1 MLNVNNKKIRTTL
14 MTVFS
19 KTFNI
24 FYTFFSV
31 PIANFE
37 QENLC
42 WEQSLTEH
50 VSEKRDMRKDSLNLQ
65 QFKDIPPH
73 TSNTVCKCKVLG
85 LQQSQKTQ
93 KKHGVRV
100 LLAVSV

>member
-1 MLNVNNKKIRTTL
+1 MVNVNNKKIRTTL

-37 QENLC
+37 QENFC

-50 VSEKRDMRKDSLNLQ
+50 VSEKRDMRKKRFIKFTAIQRYS
-65 QFKDIPPH
+65 
-73 TSNTVCKCKVLG
+73 TSYFLHSM
-85 LQQSQKTQ
+85 QM
-93 KKHGVRV
+93 
-100 LLAVSV
+100 

>member
-1 MLNVNNKKIRTTL
+1 

-19 KTFNI
+19 TTFNI

-42 WEQSLTEH
+42 WEQSLTQH
-50 VSEKRDMRKDSLNLQ
+50 VSDAFLKKKWGKKDLLNLQ
-65 QFKDIPPH
+65 QFKDITPH
-73 TSNTVCKCKVLG
+73 TSYTVCKCKVLG
-85 LQQSQKTQ
+85 L
-93 KKHGVRV
+93 
-100 LLAVSV
+100 